1 MGDILWIN
9 DTQIIGASEK
19 LLAKNKNFTKKKLA
33 LFVLSNKR
41 FNFAPN

>member
-1 MGDILWIN
+1 LWIN
-9 DTQIIGASEK
+9 GTQIIGVLEK
-19 LLAKNKNFTKKKLA
+19 KLAKNKNFTQKKLA